1 MVINSNLK
9 IREIKMTKLYQW
21 NRENVMDA
29 LRNIDVKEKRD
40 KNRLENII
48 EETALTEIELAE

>member
-1 MVINSNLK
+1 
-9 IREIKMTKLYQW
+9 MTKLYQW